1 MPDSLEHNGKSFTL
15 TFTVPVGSW
24 VKVNGE
30 ASETLQIYYHTILTP
45 DALQKVLD
53 QLDAEG
59 KDASSLT
66 VEYTNTFSASWNGD
80 SSDGFTATDSAVFDK
95 VVLDKTAQFMQSAGN
110 KVGYTIEM
118 NPYGLDLQKDSNVIL
133 LEDSMG
139 AGAEVF
145 IYLEN
150 TFKLINMDTGL
161 QMTRSSSA
169 SASTYVLKMAED
181 GKSFELD
188 VPDNTHLKLT
198 YQVKTTQPVG
208 TEAVSLVNNASLAG
222 RSSQEESIQFDVSSA
237 YQSGSFTVKEN
248 EAGIRLVKLSSEGS
262 DSANPTFL
270 PGAEFT
276 MTELDATGAAKGA
289 AVTHTTNANGV
300 IEIKQQL
307 EGAIRIFVIE
317 ETKAPAGYRLGD
329 EPWKWCYVLLPQGS
343 SMSADEI
350 AELKAKEK
358 VQCEVTVIPAGSFAE
373 DAITNDPCVSVSA
386 TKAWVNAEDATTAPA
401 GATVVFTLYAD
412 GTATDDTVTLDGTA
426 DDAAP
431 TAAGGYE
438 SAAWKATFVNLP
450 KYKDGTSE
458 VVVYTV
464 AETAGYKGYTA
475 SPAEPVA
482 DGGVI
487 TNKQDTAKLTVCKNV
502 AKKIP
507 EHLNMPFKFTVTLD
521 DQTINGQYGDMKFIN
536 GVAELFLRHDERI
549 TAEGLPGGIHYT
561 VTEDPVPGFTVKASG
576 HEGETVQDEAVTAEF
591 TNIFTPEPVTASF
604 PVKKVLE
611 VPEGLEGPERWSYK
625 INVEAKDG
633 APIAETMTGTVDQD
647 NDTVTFGPF
656 TYTLPGIYTYTVTET
671 GTVDG
676 VINDRA
682 ATSGKTVKVTVV
694 DNKDGTLTATAD
706 STDDK
711 PLTFTNA
718 YVVKYVEASF
728 PVKKVLEVPEGLTGP
743 ATWSYTINV
752 AAEDGVPVAETMTA
766 TVTNASP
773 TATFGPFEYDVPGTY
788 TYTVTETGTVA
799 GVTNDTTASKTV
811 TVTVEDNGD
820 GTLTATADSTDD
832 EPLTFTNT
840 YGVESVEASFPVK
853 KVLTIPEGLTGPE
866 EWSYTIKVEAKDGA
880 PEAETMTGT
889 VNQDNDTVTFGPFE
903 YDVPGTYTY
912 TVTETGTIDGVTNDT
927 TASKTVTV
935 SAVDNK
941 DGTLT
946 ATADSTDDEPLTFT
960 NTYKAGSVTA
970 SFPVKKVLEVPEGLT
985 AGDITG
991 KFTFTLTAAE
1001 GTPIPAVTEYTNPD
1015 ADGGVVTFGE
1025 ITYTLPGT
1033 YTYTVTESGTVA
1045 GITNDAEATKTVT
1058 VTVVDNKDGTLTAT
1072 ADSTDDEPLTFTNTY
1087 GVESVEASFPVKK
1100 VLTIPE
1106 GLTGPEEWSYTIN
1119 VEAKDGAP
1127 EAETMTGTVNQDND
1141 TVTFGP
1147 FEYDVPGT
1155 YTYTVT
1161 ETGTVAG
1168 VTNDTAASKTVKV
1181 TVVDNKDGTL
1191 TATASSTADKPLT
1204 FTNTYNAKPV
1214 ELALQVEK
1222 RIIGRALAE
1231 GEFSFKLQDQA
1242 SGETLT
1248 ARNDADGKV
1257 VFPAI
1262 KYAEAGEYTHTIS
1275 ETQGTLSG
1283 VTYDTHTVT
1292 AVVTVADNGKG
1303 ELAAMVE
1310 YTGETT
1316 FRNTYAAANDLLLT
1330 AAKTVNGAEPR
1341 EDQVFTF
1348 ELLDAADNV
1357 LQTKQNVK
1365 GEIIFDALH
1374 YTLEDAGKSFLY
1386 KVREKQEEKPGYTTD
1401 STVYTVAVW
1410 VIDNG
1415 DGTLK
1420 VTKAITSGDKLKD
1433 AITFNNTYEAKGE
1446 WTPTAA
1452 KTING
1457 AEPREDQVY
1466 EFTLTDAQGNTILA
1480 ENEKGDITF
1489 APLTYDLS
1497 DAGKTYTY
1505 TVKETTAS
1513 TDLLETDGSIYT
1525 VDVTVTD
1532 NKDGTLAVKPVITK
1546 DGAEVEEI
1554 TFENKLTTVLSISKK
1569 VTGVETAETFAFTV
1583 KLYNADGTEATGEYA
1598 YTGDAKGKIKSGD
1611 TIELTHGQRVTISGL
1626 LPGMSYTVTEAAS
1639 AAFETT
1645 VNGNAG
1651 NSIDGTLAEESNE
1664 AAFVNKF
1671 RTTMFMVK
1679 KSWQGGGGGAIE
1691 LTLYANG
1698 EKLEP
1703 QPAYTR
1709 SEDVYVYSGLPMYD
1723 EQEQLIVYSAK
1734 EKYVDGFLTIYDNVA
1749 PYQDETKAIYHGGTI
1764 INKAIVKADFSVKKE
1779 WSGLT
1784 EGETA
1789 PEITLV
1795 LYCNGEATDVKTPD
1809 PDRNGWYKY
1818 YDLPGEVDGV
1828 KAVYTVKELPIEGY
1842 MTGYT
1847 LADGIS
1853 AEYADNNGT
1862 ITNTKIPQTGDEAPL
1877 AMWLS
1882 LMGASA
1888 MMLMLLLKRRKA

>member
-960 NTYKAGSVTA
+960 NTY
-970 SFPVKKVLEVPEGLT
+970 
-985 AGDITG
+985 
-991 KFTFTLTAAE
+991 
-1001 GTPIPAVTEYTNPD
+1001 
-1015 ADGGVVTFGE
+1015 
-1025 ITYTLPGT
+1025 
-1033 YTYTVTESGTVA
+1033 
-1045 GITNDAEATKTVT
+1045 
-1058 VTVVDNKDGTLTAT
+1058 
-1072 ADSTDDEPLTFTNTY
+1072 

-1546 DGAEVEEI
+1546 DGEEVEEI

-1611 TIELTHGQRVTISGL
+1611 TIALTHGQRVTISGL

-1818 YDLPGEVDGV
+1818 YDLPGEMDGV